1 MFAFVVTPPAEP
13 LFPQLPLPLS
23 PLIGACSLFC
33 IFSVSR
39 LISDSARLDFS
50 ITYRQYISQFIHP
63 LIILG
68 CLFIN
73 MQYTTVP
80 RINEAYYSILIESF
94 PTSFQLACGASEESS
109 E

>member
-1 MFAFVVTPPAEP
+1 
-13 LFPQLPLPLS
+13 
-23 PLIGACSLFC
+23 
-33 IFSVSR
+33 
-39 LISDSARLDFS
+39 
-50 ITYRQYISQFIHP
+50 
-63 LIILG
+63 
-68 CLFIN
+68 